1 MNSVK
6 PLLPC
11 ISETRLHV
19 LLIDDKGDNCGTDNQ
34 SFVVEQEKT
43 TQVIG
48 SFTVGMLTVITSTA
62 SGTCWI
68 AALLCWSLFHCDS
81 SFTRGVFFYLK
92 LSYTDSTGWNLKG
105 EMNIRFLPWKELSKC
120 PLTET
125 RSLTMRWWWCQLGW
139 QETWESSWGR
149 GGCLG

>member
-19 LLIDDKGDNCGTDNQ
+19 LLIDDGGDNCGTDNQ

-68 AALLCWSLFHCDS
+68 AALLC
-81 SFTRGVFFYLK
+81 
-92 LSYTDSTGWNLKG
+92 
-105 EMNIRFLPWKELSKC
+105 
-120 PLTET
+120 
-125 RSLTMRWWWCQLGW
+125 
-139 QETWESSWGR
+139 
-149 GGCLG
+149 